1 MLADWV
7 ASAAGSRRKNMRHF
21 TCLFVAVCLCA
32 CMMRA
37 QDQPKL
43 SPAQQEVLDARK
55 ARVEAGEKRD
65 YATYSRL
72 VADDCM
78 YSDDDGVLD
87 TNPKAHIKERWKL
100 PLAYDHGVNPREF
113 VVHVYGDTAV
123 LNYRVTIHEQFTDAD
138 IISEQRYTETY
149 IKQNGSW
156 LLIAKQWGNLPV
168 NFHKPVAVDTSF
180 YKDYVGNYQSR
191 PLGRVETLSVK
202 DGKLWTDFGDEEY
215 FPLGSET
222 FFVKDD
228 LGSVTFVRD
237 AQGHVTGYTYH
248 REDGQELHS
257 KKIK

>member
-1 MLADWV
+1 
-7 ASAAGSRRKNMRHF
+7 MRYF
-21 TCLFVAVCLCA
+21 ACLFVAVCQCA
-32 CMMRA
+32 SMIHA
-37 QDQPKL
+37 QDQPKF
-43 SPAQQEVLDARK
+43 SAAQQEVLDAYK
-55 ARVEAGEKRD
+55 ARIEAGERRD
-65 YATYSRL
+65 YATWSRL

-78 YSDDDGVLD
+78 YSNDDGVFVK
-87 TNPKAHIKERWKL
+87 NSKAHQMELWKL
-100 PLAYDHGVNPREF
+100 PPAYDHQVNRRDY
-113 VVHVYGDTAV
+113 VVHVYANTAV
-123 LNYRVTIHEQFTDAD
+123 LNYRVTVHEQFTDAD

-168 NFHKPVAVDTSF
+168 NFRKPVAVDTSV
-180 YKDYVGNYQSR
+180 YKDYVGKYQSR
-191 PLGRVETLSVK
+191 PLGRVETVSVK

-215 FPLGSET
+215 SPLGSET

-248 REDGQELHS
+248 RVDGQEFHG

>member
-1 MLADWV
+1 MH
-7 ASAAGSRRKNMRHF
+7 SI
-21 TCLFVAVCLCA
+21 TCLFVALCLSATMIC
-32 CMMRA
+32 A

-43 SPAQQEVLDARK
+43 SPAQQEVLDAHK

-65 YATYSRL
+65 YAAWSRL

-78 YSDDDGVLD
+78 YTDDDGVLD
-87 TNPKAHIKERWKL
+87 TNHKAHIMENWKL
-100 PLAYDHGVNPREF
+100 PLAYDHGVNPRDF
-113 VVHVYGDTAV
+113 VVHVYASTAV

-156 LLIAKQWGNLPV
+156 LLIAIQWGNLPV
-168 NFHKPVAVDTSF
+168 NFHKPVAVDPSV
-180 YKDYVGNYQSR
+180 YKDYVGQYEWR
-191 PLGRVETLSVK
+191 PLDQAETVSVK
-202 DGKLWTDFGDEEY
+202 DGKLWTDFGENMDEEY

-222 FFVKDD
+222 FFVKND
-228 LGSVTFVRD
+228 LGSVAFARD

-248 REDGQELHS
+248 RWDGQEIHA